1 MLWTIQRVFHGPLM
15 DRWEHL
21 TDADHWWERVPLAA
35 MVAAILIVGIFP
47 SVLTEMIEPSARAIA
62 DRLS

>member
-1 MLWTIQRVFHGPLM
+1 ME
-15 DRWEHL
+15 RWEHL

-47 SVLTEMIEPSARAIA
+47 SVLTDMIEPSARARTTSSRSRNAPSIS
-62 DRLS
+62 R